1 MNEKNLM
8 SDDGDLKTWRG
19 YVAGLLENIREDIR
33 NTSKKV
39 EDLGDDFNKLS
50 EDMAKHSNCGV
61 EQLKMVVY
69 GDGKNGN
76 GMINKITRL
85 STEFKIKSGVW
96 GVMGGMI
103 PILIVLVIE
112 AIRLWSG
119 VGR

>member
-1 MNEKNLM
+1 MINNA
-8 SDDGDLKTWRG
+8 
-19 YVAGLLENIREDIR
+19 VN
-33 NTSKKV
+33 
-39 EDLGDDFNKLS
+39 NKELP
-50 EDMAKHSNCGV
+50 
-61 EQLKMVVY
+61 VY